1 MTDITQAQ
9 LEEVVTYY
17 VNAND
22 KPTARNYI
30 QTWGPRIPGYNIV
43 AGLKQL
49 SAAQPTTENS
59 EEKSAAASEDENKP
73 AETKT
78 ENKPIATE
86 TPEQTTTQP
95 AGASTP
101 PSNNVNENKE
111 EK

>member
-1 MTDITQAQ
+1 MTDITEAQ

-30 QTWGPRIPGYNIV
+30 QTWGPKIPGYNIV

-49 SAAQPTTENS
+49 AAAQPAT
-59 EEKSAAASEDENKP
+59 AAFENKP
-73 AETKT
+73 VTPPESESKPVAPQS
-78 ENKPIATE
+78 ENKPIETE
-86 TPEQTTTQP
+86 KPAQTTAQP
-95 AGASTP
+95 AEVSTQA
-101 PSNNVNENKE
+101 NVNENTE